1 MAILGLISSES
12 FSTQRFK
19 NVRRSVFYFYPNGAA
34 PLMGLLSL
42 MKEEVTNDPEFHWY
56 EKRLQP
62 QRTTTAA
69 ITGNTQMYSTVS
81 ADFGTWTTAV
91 ANFSVV
97 VGSQYGIKV
106 NSSVNGG
113 TSNFRVGHVIKY
125 NVIDSTLGQVG
136 LIGRV
141 SNVDAA
147 NNRLAFVAVQISTNA
162 LTYNSASATGLEILI
177 VGSAFSEGNI
187 GSSYNPYNLP
197 IEIYNYTQI
206 FRTAFQITGTAL
218 KTSAKYD
225 ETGPYKDQAKEA
237 SVNHMIEMEKGFIFG
252 QSLTSS
258 AGGTITRYTGGVMWF
273 LQQYQAQYSQY
284 RGGDG
289 STTGPAA
296 VTLDTD
302 DDCRI
307 ITNSN
312 NYLTEKLYDGYL
324 ERVFRVT
331 NNKSNEKLVLCGSG
345 FLNVIN
351 QLYKSRAV
359 LNGDLPITETYGMNV
374 VAHQTPFG
382 KIYYKSHPLFSQNP
396 ILRYNALF
404 LDVLNLRY
412 RYMNGRDTE
421 LLTQRQPNNADYRE
435 DEWLSESGLE
445 LEFPE
450 SNMYLQN
457 VLDYRA

>member
-1 MAILGLISSES
+1 MAILGLLSSES
-12 FSTQRFK
+12 FASNRFK
-19 NVRRSVFYFYPNGAA
+19 NIRRSVFYFYPNGAA

-42 MKEEVTNDPEFHWY
+42 MKEEVTNDPEFHWF

-69 ITGNTQMYSTVS
+69 ITGNVALYSTVS

-91 ANFSVV
+91 ADFALV
-97 VGSQYGIKV
+97 VGTQYGVKV
-106 NSSVNGG
+106 NVNVNGG
-113 TSNFRVGHVIKY
+113 TTNFRVGHIIKFVAY
-125 NVIDSTLGQVG
+125 DLTLG
-136 LIGRV
+136 LLSYLGRV
-141 SNVDAA
+141 TYIDAT
-147 NNRLAFVAVQISTNA
+147 NNRLAFVALQISA
-162 LTYNSASATGLEILI
+162 NSLDYDAATAIGVEVLI
-177 VGSAFSEGNI
+177 VGSAFAEGTV

-197 IEIYNYTQI
+197 VEITNYTQI

-237 SVNHMIEMEKGFIFG
+237 SVNHMIEMEKNFIFG
-252 QSLTSS
+252 TSLLSNSS
-258 AGGTITRYTGGVMWF
+258 GTITRYTGGVIWF
-273 LQQYQAQYSQY
+273 LTQFQAQYSVY

-289 STTGPAA
+289 SAVGPAA
-296 VTLDTD
+296 VTADTD

-307 ITNSN
+307 ILNSN
-312 NYLTEKLYDGYL
+312 NYITEKQYDGYL

-351 QLYKSRAV
+351 QMYKSRAV
-359 LNGDLPITETYGMNV
+359 LMADLPLTDTYGMNV
-374 VAHQTPFG
+374 VSHQTPFG

-404 LDVLNLRY
+404 LDVLNMRY
-412 RYMNGRDTE
+412 RYLNGRDTE
-421 LLTQRQPNNADYRE
+421 LLTMRQPNNADYRE
-435 DEWLSESGLE
+435 DEWLSEAGME
-445 LEFPE
+445 LDFPE
-450 SNMYLQN
+450 SNMYLTN
-457 VLDYRA
+457 VLDYRN

>member
-1 MAILGLISSES
+1 MAILGLLNSES
-12 FSTQRFK
+12 FATQRFK

-62 QRTTTAA
+62 QRTLSAA
-69 ITGNTQMYSTVS
+69 IGANVCLYSAVS
-81 ADFGTWTTAV
+81 ADFSTWTTAV
-91 ANFSVV
+91 GNVTLV
-97 VGSQYGIKV
+97 VGTQYGIKV
-106 NSSVNGG
+106 NANVNGG
-113 TSNFRVGHVIKY
+113 TSNFRVGHVIRWTGY
-125 NVIDSTLGQVG
+125 DSVG
-136 LIGRV
+136 TVLTSYLGRV
-141 SNVDAA
+141 TYVDAT
-147 NNRLAFVAVQISTNA
+147 NNRLAFTSLVTSAA
-162 LTYNSASATGLEILI
+162 LTYNNSTAVGTEVLI
-177 VGSAFSEGNI
+177 VGSAFAEGSV
-187 GSSYNPYNLP
+187 GSSNNAYNLP
-197 IEIYNYTQI
+197 VELDNYTQI

-252 QSLTSS
+252 TMLLSTS
-258 AGGTITRYTGGVMWF
+258 GGTYTRYTGGVIWF
-273 LQQYQAQYSQY
+273 LQQFQAAYSVY

-289 STTGPAA
+289 SSVGPAA

-307 ITNSN
+307 ITNTN
-312 NYLTEKLYDGYL
+312 NYITEKQYDGYL

-331 NNKSNEKLVLCGSG
+331 NNKANEKLVLCGSG
-345 FLNVIN
+345 FLNTIN

-359 LNGDLPITETYGMNV
+359 LNGDLPLTETYGMNV

-382 KIYYKSHPLFSQNP
+382 KVYYKSHPLFSQNP
-396 ILRYNALF
+396 IMRYNALF

-412 RYMNGRDTE
+412 RYLNGRDTE

-435 DEWLSESGLE
+435 DEWLSEAGLE
-445 LEFPE
+445 LNFPE

-457 VLDYRA
+457 CLDYRS

>member
-1 MAILGLISSES
+1 MAILGLLSAES
-12 FSTQRFK
+12 FATNRFK

-42 MKEEVTNDPEFHWY
+42 MKEEVTNDPEFDWF

-62 QRTTTAA
+62 QRTVTAYISTTVVF
-69 ITGNTQMYSTVS
+69 YSAVS
-81 ADFGTWTTAV
+81 ADFGTWTTAA
-91 ANFSVV
+91 ANFTFTA
-97 VGSQYGIKV
+97 GTQYGVKV
-106 NSSVNGG
+106 NVNVNNG
-113 TSNFRVGHVIKY
+113 TANFRVGHVIKFYAVDSSLGLQQY
-125 NVIDSTLGQVG
+125 N
-136 LIGRV
+136 GRV
-141 SNVDAA
+141 TYVDAT
-147 NNRLAFVAVQISTNA
+147 NNRLAFVALQTAANA
-162 LTYNSASATGLEILI
+162 TTYNSATGLGVEVLI
-177 VGSAFSEGNI
+177 VGSAFSEGNV

-197 IEIYNYTQI
+197 VTINNYTQI
-206 FRTAFQITGTAL
+206 FRTSFQITGTAL

-252 QSLTSS
+252 QNLLSNAS
-258 AGGTITRYTGGVMWF
+258 GQITRYTGGVIWF
-273 LQQYQAQYSQY
+273 LQQYQAQYSVY

-289 STTGPAA
+289 SSVGPAA

-302 DDCRI
+302 DDARI
-307 ITNSN
+307 INNSS

-331 NNKSNEKLVLCGSG
+331 NNKANEKLVLCGSG

-359 LNGDLPITETYGMNV
+359 LDGSLPLTETYGMNV
-374 VAHQTPFG
+374 VSHQTPFG

-404 LDVLNLRY
+404 LDVLNFRY
-412 RYMNGRDTE
+412 RYLNGRDTE
-421 LLTQRQPNNADYRE
+421 LLTMRQPNNADYRE
-435 DEWLSESGLE
+435 DEWLTESGLE
-445 LEFPE
+445 LNFPE

-457 VLDYRA
+457 CLDYK

>member
-69 ITGNTQMYSTVS
+69 ITGNVQMYSAVS
-81 ADFGTWTTAV
+81 ADFGTWTTATG
-91 ANFSVV
+91 NFSIVA
-97 VGSQYGIKV
+97 GTQYGIKV
-106 NSSVNGG
+106 NVNVNGG
-113 TSNFRVGHVIKY
+113 TSNFRVGHVIRY
-125 NVIDSTLGQVG
+125 NVIDSTLGQVA

-141 SNVDAA
+141 TYVDAA
-147 NNRLAFVAVQISTNA
+147 NNRLAFTAVNASTNT
-162 LTYNSASATGLEILI
+162 LTYNSASGTGLEILI
-177 VGSAFSEGNI
+177 VGSAFSEGNV

-197 IEIYNYTQI
+197 IEINNYTQI
-206 FRTAFQITGTAL
+206 FRTSFQITGTAL

-237 SVNHMIEMEKGFIFG
+237 SVNHMIEMEKGFLFG
-252 QSLTSS
+252 QYYLSNS
-258 AGGTITRYTGGVMWF
+258 GGTITRYTGGVIWF
-273 LQQYQAQYSQY
+273 LQQWQAQYSTY

-289 STTGPAA
+289 STQGPAA

-307 ITNSN
+307 ITNSAG
-312 NYLTEKLYDGYL
+312 YITEKTYDGYL

-331 NNKSNEKLVLCGSG
+331 NNKANEKLVLCGSG

-359 LNGDLPITETYGMNV
+359 LNGDLPLTETYGMNV

-382 KIYYKSHPLFSQNP
+382 KVYYKSHPLFSQNP
-396 ILRYNALF
+396 VMRFNALF

-412 RYMNGRDTE
+412 RYVNGRDTE
-421 LLTQRQPNNADYRE
+421 LLTMRQPNNADYRE
-435 DEWLSESGLE
+435 DEWLTEAGLE

-450 SNMYLQN
+450 SNLYLQN
-457 VLDYRA
+457 VLDYKA

>member
-1 MAILGLISSES
+1 MAILGLISAES

-42 MKEEVTNDPEFHWY
+42 MKEEVTNDPEYDWY

-62 QRTTTAA
+62 QRTITSA
-69 ITGNTQMYSTVS
+69 ISGNICLYSTVS
-81 ADFGTWTTAV
+81 ADFGTWTAATGNFVITA
-91 ANFSVV
+91 
-97 VGSQYGIKV
+97 GQQYGTKV
-106 NSSVNGG
+106 DVNTNGG
-113 TSNFRVGHVIKY
+113 TANFRVGHLIKY
-125 NVIDSTLGQVG
+125 NVIVSAVLTSY
-136 LIGRV
+136 IGRV
-141 SNVDAA
+141 TYVDAA
-147 NNRLAFVAVQISTNA
+147 NNRLAFVAVQTTGTI
-162 LTYNSASATGLEILI
+162 TYNSASGIGVEVWI
-177 VGSAFSEGNI
+177 VGNAFAEGTV
-187 GSSYNPYNLP
+187 GSSYNAYNLP
-197 IEIYNYTQI
+197 VQIYNYTQI

-237 SVNHMIEMEKGFIFG
+237 SVNHMIEMEKNFIFG
-252 QSLTSS
+252 QQRLDTTG
-258 AGGTITRYTGGVMWF
+258 ATPLRYTGGVLWF
-273 LQQYQAQYSQY
+273 LQQYEAQYSQY

-289 STTGPAA
+289 SSVGPAA

-302 DDCRI
+302 DDKRI
-307 ITNSN
+307 INNTN
-312 NYLTEKLYDGYL
+312 NYLTEKQYDGYL

-331 NNKSNEKLVLCGSG
+331 NNKANEKLVLCGSG
-345 FLNVIN
+345 FLNVVN
-351 QLYKSRAV
+351 QLYKSKAV
-359 LNGDLPITETYGMNV
+359 LNADLPLTETYGMNV

-396 ILRYNALF
+396 VLRYNALF

-421 LLTQRQPNNADYRE
+421 LLTMRQPNNADYRE
-435 DEWLSESGLE
+435 DEWLSEAGLE

-457 VLDYRA
+457 VLDYR